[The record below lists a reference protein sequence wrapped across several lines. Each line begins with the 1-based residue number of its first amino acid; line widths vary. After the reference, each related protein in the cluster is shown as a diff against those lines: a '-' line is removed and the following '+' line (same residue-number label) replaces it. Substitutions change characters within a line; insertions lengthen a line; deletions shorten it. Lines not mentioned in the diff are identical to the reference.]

1 MSVQSGNSHI
11 FQYNLNMLINYFL
24 PFVYSVLAFLDP
36 NWMLVHL
43 HESSY
48 FFSFIFLSIFLS
60 FFFCLLLYLVFCSII
75 FQMLQFSFR
84 LLRPYFTRADFVV
97 FCLFVSWNFFYMAS
111 CSCFMDA
118 AVFYFSEINED
129 FSTWSFFSKLQ
140 LLLHICQRR
149 CWGNCNFYHLF

>member
-1 MSVQSGNSHI
+1 MFTLFLLSWTLIECWSICMS
-11 FQYNLNMLINYFL
+11 LLISFPSPSF
-24 PFVYSVLAFLDP
+24 PF
-36 NWMLVHL
+36 
-43 HESSY
+43 SY
-48 FFSFIFLSIFLS
+48 L
-60 FFFCLLLYLVFCSII
+60 FFCLLLYLVFCSII

-149 CWGNCNFYHLF
+149 CWGNCNLYHLF